1 MVKARRTYELYYW
14 PNHQGRGELIRLA
27 LEDAG
32 ADYLDA
38 TRQPGGIGVMLR
50 FMRGELG
57 ARAAPVPFAPPFLR
71 HGNLVLA
78 QTAAILQYLA
88 PDLELE
94 PQTKLGR
101 LAAHQYQLTLSDWVS
116 ETYSAHHPIG
126 NGLYYEEQKREA
138 RRSSREYLD
147 QRLGKFL
154 AYFEQALA
162 RRSRRQ
168 SYLTGTRCSYA
179 DLSLFQVVDGLH
191 HAFPN
196 AFARAAPSA
205 PRVIE
210 LAERVKQR
218 PRIASYLVSPRRIPR
233 SEDGGIF
240 SRYPELDQPS
250 LTPAAEQPQKYDSV
264 VARSAR
270 MQ

>member
-1 MVKARRTYELYYW
+1 MGKARRTYELYYW
-14 PNHQGRGELIRLA
+14 PYHQGRGEFIRLA

-38 TRQPGGIGVMLR
+38 TREPGGIGVMLR

-57 ARAAPVPFAPPFLR
+57 PRSAPAPFAPPFLR
-71 HGNLVLA
+71 HGDVVLA

-88 PDLELE
+88 PALELE
-94 PQTKLGR
+94 PRTQLGR
-101 LAAHQYQLTLSDWVS
+101 LAAIQYQLTLCDWIG
-116 ETYSAHHPIG
+116 ETYAAHHPLG
-126 NGLYYEEQKREA
+126 TGLYYEEQRREA

-147 QRLGKFL
+147 QRLGKFFD
-154 AYFEQALA
+154 YFEQVLSRGSQ
-162 RRSRRQ
+162 RRP
-168 SYLTGTRCSYA
+168 YLTGASCSYA
-179 DLSLFQVVDGLH
+179 DLSLFQIVDGLA

-196 AFARAAPSA
+196 AFARAAQKA

-210 LAERVKQR
+210 LAERVRQR

-250 LTPAAEQPQKYDSV
+250 SVVPTPQHVAAP

-270 MQ
+270 SR